1 MMKTVLL
8 VSALALSLGACSEH
22 PQTASAQK
30 RIGAAPY
37 AGTGTVF
44 VDAGWK
50 AGDQASWEQ
59 HLKVRTQ
66 RGQNDYYGRKN

>member
-1 MMKTVLL
+1 MKTALL
-8 VSALALSLGACSEH
+8 VATLALTLGACSEQ

-30 RIGAAPY
+30 RSDAAPY
-37 AGTGTVF
+37 AGTGKVF

-50 AGDQASWEQ
+50 AGDKASWEE